1 VFLPLFVFALAP
13 RMPRRPSTT
22 TAAPA
27 AAEAADAPT
36 EGARPVV
43 VYRALTAFWLFS
55 NSKREEAKAAG
66 DRALEVPEVMSMWRA
81 LSRDEKQVWEE
92 RERVEQ
98 KRYFNEVR
106 ARALWDEAHGRGD
119 EGEDGGEEDE
129 EEKDEEEEEEEE
141 EEGGEGGKLK
151 RELRELARY
160 KFPYQRVLKLMKL
173 QDEVG
178 NVNKLAGVVMNKAL
192 EGFVERCVLE
202 AASFTARKGRKTIF
216 LKDFLGSM
224 KAHANPESMQH
235 FVEEF
240 QLPPPPPPTKAKPKK
255 RAPAKKKDAKPDFKD
270 AVPPEAPASAPRM
283 PPKKRGADAAA
294 EGTDAVPPKKRGR
307 PAAAPA
313 AAAPAAAEPEAEPAA
328 SAAAAAEPPST
339 KRARRG

>member
-1 VFLPLFVFALAP
+1 
-13 RMPRRPSTT
+13 MPRRPSSTSAV
-22 TAAPA
+22 AAPA
-27 AAEAADAPT
+27 AAEAADTTA
-36 EGARPVV
+36 EGARPAV
-43 VYRALTAFWLFS
+43 VYGALTAFWLFS
-55 NSKREEAKAAG
+55 NSKREEVKAAG
-66 DRALEVPEVMSMWRA
+66 DRALEVSEVMRMWRA
-81 LSRDEKQVWEE
+81 LSHGEQHAWEK

-119 EGEDGGEEDE
+119 EGEDGGEEEDE
-129 EEKDEEEEEEEE
+129 EKEEEEEEEE
-141 EEGGEGGKLK
+141 VEESGEGAQLK
-151 RELRELARY
+151 REVRELARY

-255 RAPAKKKDAKPDFKD
+255 RAPAKKKDAKDAKPGATD
-270 AVPPEAPASAPRM
+270 AVPPEAPSPAS
-283 PPKKRGADAAA
+283 RG
-294 EGTDAVPPKKRGR
+294 PPKKRGR
-307 PAAAPA
+307 PPA
-313 AAAPAAAEPEAEPAA
+313 A
-328 SAAAAAEPPST
+328 AAAAAEPAASEVAAAEPPASKQEPP

>member
-1 VFLPLFVFALAP
+1 
-13 RMPRRPSTT
+13 MPRRPSTT

-129 EEKDEEEEEEEE
+129 EEKDDDEEEEEEDADDEE
-141 EEGGEGGKLK
+141 E
-151 RELRELARY
+151 
-160 KFPYQRVLKLMKL
+160 
-173 QDEVG
+173 DE
-178 NVNKLAGVVMNKAL
+178 
-192 EGFVERCVLE
+192 E
-202 AASFTARKGRKTIF
+202 
-216 LKDFLGSM
+216 
-224 KAHANPESMQH
+224 
-235 FVEEF
+235 
-240 QLPPPPPPTKAKPKK
+240 
-255 RAPAKKKDAKPDFKD
+255 DAD
-270 AVPPEAPASAPRM
+270 
-283 PPKKRGADAAA
+283 GA
-294 EGTDAVPPKKRGR
+294 
-307 PAAAPA
+307 
-313 AAAPAAAEPEAEPAA
+313 
-328 SAAAAAEPPST
+328 
-339 KRARRG
+339 

>member
-1 VFLPLFVFALAP
+1 MSFP
-13 RMPRRPSTT
+13 RNTMPRRPSTT
-22 TAAPA
+22 AVAAPA
-27 AAEAADAPT
+27 AAEAADTTA
-36 EGARPVV
+36 EGARPAV
-43 VYRALTAFWLFS
+43 VYGALTAFWLFS
-55 NSKREEAKAAG
+55 NSKREEVKAAG
-66 DRALEVPEVMSMWRA
+66 DRALEVSEVMRMWRA
-81 LSRDEKQVWEE
+81 LSHGEQHAWEK

-119 EGEDGGEEDE
+119 EGEDGGEEEDE
-129 EEKDEEEEEEEE
+129 EKEEEEEEEE
-141 EEGGEGGKLK
+141 VEESGEGAQLK
-151 RELRELARY
+151 REVRELARY

-255 RAPAKKKDAKPDFKD
+255 RAPAKKKDAKDAKPGATD
-270 AVPPEAPASAPRM
+270 AVPPEAPSPAS
-283 PPKKRGADAAA
+283 RG
-294 EGTDAVPPKKRGR
+294 PPKKRGR
-307 PAAAPA
+307 PPA
-313 AAAPAAAEPEAEPAA
+313 AAAAEPAA
-328 SAAAAAEPPST
+328 SAVAAAEPPASKQEPP